1 MLSRS
6 KVPEIVLESA
16 YFDSLKLVYSAF
28 GVVFLVV
35 PDPEHPTNTKYNNF
49 P

>member
-6 KVPEIVLESA
+6 KVPEIVSESA
-16 YFDSLKLVYSAF
+16 YFDSLNLVYSAF

-35 PDPEHPTNTKYNNF
+35 PDPENTSKC
-49 P
+49 